1 LYSGISKKATAE
13 GQERIRWEIDK
24 AVARKEKKTLPFK
37 NPKQCP
43 YGHKHLSW
51 GPSEKQVYCWDRNRN
66 YPLINCFGSRTVST
80 PSKASEKQLSLF
92 KEEELE

>member
-1 LYSGISKKATAE
+1 
-13 GQERIRWEIDK
+13 
-24 AVARKEKKTLPFK
+24 VARKEKKTPPFK

-51 GPSEKQVYCWDRNRN
+51 GLDEKHVYCWDCDRN
-66 YPLINCFGSRTVST
+66 YPLSNCFGSRTVTT
-80 PSKASEKQLSLF
+80 PSKTSEKQLSLF